1 MPKKK
6 VVLNFAPHLIDQ
18 PITYRLTG
26 DYGLV
31 VNILRAR
38 ITPNE
43 SGQMVLELSGKR
55 GQLEDGLNFLVKMG
69 VDVEPLAQG
78 MKWLEERCVHCTAC
92 VASCRPHALAVDRTD
107 MTMSFDQERC
117 IACDLCLSACP
128 YRALEMSFE

>member
-6 VVLNFAPHLIDQ
+6 VVLNFAPYLIDQ
-18 PITYRLTG
+18 PITYRLTA

-43 SGQMVLELSGKR
+43 SGRMVLELSGKR
-55 GQLEDGLNFLVKMG
+55 EQMEEGLNFLEQMG
-69 VDVEPLAQG
+69 VVVEPLAQ
-78 MKWLEERCVHCTAC
+78 KVRWLEELCVHCTAC
-92 VASCRPHALAVDRTD
+92 VAPCRPHALAVDRTD
-107 MTMSFDQERC
+107 MTMSFDEERC

-128 YRALEMSFE
+128 YRALEMLFE